1 MKIKKILIITAISIV
16 IGLIAFF
23 NFYPIPTLFES
34 SPRVSIKSEINGYMD
49 SEHPAKNFK
58 DAENRY
64 YVEFSIDDVNYI
76 SSNKLKILDENNKKQ
91 AIFDIQNKQRGE
103 YSFWLI
109 GKPDTKYKFVY
120 TDIYSD
126 TKAESNFTTPSN
138 NSNLSEVNKIAQKL
152 LKKRVEKNIR
162 DRLIQNLKDNWEYMD
177 IYYTPSEKEQEAL
190 ADAYWDTIIKD
201 WFEKS
206 QFKLS
211 AANDSSYEFEMD
223 FQWSAP
229 DMDALNKIIDQRE
242 SQLKYEFKNDPKKVY
257 QTITSELPTMIKEMP
272 RLKKT
277 EEKVTFQI
285 KRDDFASEIPTV
297 DTYNFRKMTD
307 PLEDLIV

>member
-1 MKIKKILIITAISIV
+1 M
-16 IGLIAFF
+16 
-23 NFYPIPTLFES
+23 
-34 SPRVSIKSEINGYMD
+34 
-49 SEHPAKNFK
+49 
-58 DAENRY
+58 
-64 YVEFSIDDVNYI
+64 
-76 SSNKLKILDENNKKQ
+76 
-91 AIFDIQNKQRGE
+91 
-103 YSFWLI
+103 
-109 GKPDTKYKFVY
+109 
-120 TDIYSD
+120 
-126 TKAESNFTTPSN
+126 
-138 NSNLSEVNKIAQKL
+138 
-152 LKKRVEKNIR
+152 EKNIR
-162 DRLIQNLKDNWEYMD
+162 DQLIQNLKDNWEYMD
-177 IYYTPSEKEQEAL
+177 IYYTPSEKEQEAI
-190 ADAYWDTIIKD
+190 ADAYWDIIIKD

-242 SQLKYEFKNDPKKVY
+242 SQLKNEFKNDPKKVY

-272 RLKKT
+272 RFKKT
-277 EEKVTFQI
+277 EEKVTLQI

>member
-1 MKIKKILIITAISIV
+1 MGSV
-16 IGLIAFF
+16 
-23 NFYPIPTLFES
+23 
-34 SPRVSIKSEINGYMD
+34 
-49 SEHPAKNFK
+49 
-58 DAENRY
+58 
-64 YVEFSIDDVNYI
+64 
-76 SSNKLKILDENNKKQ
+76 Q
-91 AIFDIQNKQRGE
+91 
-103 YSFWLI
+103 
-109 GKPDTKYKFVY
+109 
-120 TDIYSD
+120 
-126 TKAESNFTTPSN
+126 
-138 NSNLSEVNKIAQKL
+138 
-152 LKKRVEKNIR
+152 KNIR

-177 IYYTPSEKEQEAL
+177 IYYSPSEKEQEVI

-242 SQLKYEFKNDPKKVY
+242 SQLKDEFKNDPKKVY

-272 RLKKT
+272 RFKKT
-277 EEKVTFQI
+277 EEKVTLQI
-285 KRDDFASEIPTV
+285 ERDDFASEIPTV
-297 DTYNFRKMTD
+297 DTYNFRKMID

>member
-1 MKIKKILIITAISIV
+1 MKIKKILIIAAISIV
-16 IGLIAFF
+16 IGLITFF
-23 NFYPIPTLFES
+23 NFYPIPTLFEF
-34 SPRVSIKSEINGYMD
+34 SPHVSIKSEINGYMD
-49 SEHPAKNFK
+49 AKHPAKNYK
-58 DAENRY
+58 EAENRY
-64 YVEFSIDDVNYI
+64 YVEFSIDAVHSI
-76 SSNKLKILDENNKKQ
+76 SSNELKILDQNNNKQ
-91 AIFDIQNKQRGE
+91 AILELEDKQDDKYG
-103 YSFWLI
+103 FWFA
-109 GKPDTKYKFVY
+109 GKPDKKYKLVY

-126 TKAESNFTTPSN
+126 TKAESNFNTPSN
-138 NSNLSEVNKIAQKL
+138 NSNFSEVNKVGQKL

-177 IYYTPSEKEQEAL
+177 IYYTPSEKEQEAI

-242 SQLKYEFKNDPKKVY
+242 TQLKNEFKNDPKKVY
-257 QTITSELPTMIKEMP
+257 QTIISELPTMIKEMP

-277 EEKVTFQI
+277 EEKVTLQI
-285 KRDDFASEIPTV
+285 ERDDFASEIPTV
-297 DTYNFRKMTD
+297 DIDNFRKTTD
-307 PLEDLIV
+307 PLKDLIV

>member
-1 MKIKKILIITAISIV
+1 MKIKKILIIAAISIV

-23 NFYPIPTLFES
+23 NFYPIPTLFEF
-34 SPRVSIKSEINGYMD
+34 SPHVSIKSEINGYMD
-49 SEHPAKNFK
+49 AKHPAKNFK
-58 DAENRY
+58 EAENRY

-126 TKAESNFTTPSN
+126 IKAESNFTTPSN
-138 NSNLSEVNKIAQKL
+138 NSNLSEVNKIGQKL

-162 DRLIQNLKDNWEYMD
+162 NRLIQNLKDNWEYMY
-177 IYYTPSEKEQEAL
+177 IYYTPSEKEQEAI

-242 SQLKYEFKNDPKKVY
+242 SQLKDEFKNDPKKVY

-272 RLKKT
+272 RFKKT
-277 EEKVTFQI
+277 EEKVTLQI
-285 KRDDFASEIPTV
+285 ERDDFASEIPTV